1 MMVCRC
7 ATTDAHLPTC
17 GPQAAR
23 VWPAP
28 MQMKKLDI
36 AARQSGGRRWI
47 EGWYGRARRVAPA
60 ASMTRK
66 ALAPSCRRR
75 DKCLCRR
82 RLSTTG
88 GNFAEGLNRW
98 DDRSPRARL
107 APMRL
112 KKAILSV
119 MGRDL
124 LKQAVQGLEIDD
136 VDRRSVQKM
145 NARLSRAR
153 RATPE
158 YLLELLSEQDVKHVC
173 ELLSIDATGRRRTV
187 VPRLLA
193 AGRSPV
199 PKRVATDPPE
209 PASKGIPSRRD
220 SPQVVAVPKMPSNTL
235 YTVGYGGIPEP
246 EEMTA
251 LLSEHGVEVLVDIR
265 VRPFWPQGSV
275 QQEEAGRY
283 LRAGEVGRAGLS
295 PYRRVGQREQ
305 GHRGNS
311 TQGRG
316 KGTGAVVG

>member
-1 MMVCRC
+1 
-7 ATTDAHLPTC
+7 
-17 GPQAAR
+17 
-23 VWPAP
+23 
-28 MQMKKLDI
+28 
-36 AARQSGGRRWI
+36 
-47 EGWYGRARRVAPA
+47 
-60 ASMTRK
+60 
-66 ALAPSCRRR
+66 
-75 DKCLCRR
+75 
-82 RLSTTG
+82 
-88 GNFAEGLNRW
+88 
-98 DDRSPRARL
+98 
-107 APMRL
+107 MRL

-119 MGRDL
+119 MGRDV
-124 LKQAVQGLEIDD
+124 LKEAVQGLGIDD

-209 PASKGIPSRRD
+209 SASKVIPSRRD
-220 SPQVVAVPKMPSNTL
+220 SPQMVAVPKMPSNTL

-265 VRPFWPQGSV
+265 VRPFGHKVLFNKKKLEDTYGPVKS
-275 QQEEAGRY
+275 
-283 LRAGEVGRAGLS
+283 AGLD
-295 PYRRVGQREQ
+295 YLHIVEL
-305 GHRGNS
+305 GNE
-311 TQGRG
+311 G
-316 KGTGAVVG
+316 KGTGVIRLTAVPLSAYGNGLGTLCAGMIGIVKKTNQTQEKPSPWLTIIQYSRRCSSWCRDMSSRAWHASTSRDGWPVA